1 MTRYRDAL
9 AISEFRA
16 VFAAHVLSMLGTIV
30 AQFATS
36 VLVFQRTGSPL
47 LTTLVFALAF
57 TPHLFAGTLFSALV
71 DRMPV
76 RRLLVSCNLATAA
89 LAATMSI
96 PDMPVWALLALVFG
110 VGLVGPVFSGARA
123 ATLPE
128 ILPGTAYIPG
138 RSLFRL
144 VSQGSQVAGL
154 ALGGLLLAAVS
165 ASTALLLEAAAF
177 VFSAALLR
185 FATKERPPRAKAG
198 SLLRD
203 SLGGLRSVLAVPAL
217 RRVLLLGWVVPS
229 LALFPEALANPYAHE
244 HGFST
249 VQLGLMMAVLP
260 LGNILAEFIG
270 IWGLN
275 ARRQVR
281 WIAALAAVVFLP
293 LLAYAFRPGFVVTLA
308 ILFCSGL
315 GFAHHLGLD
324 RLLLDVAPEHLRS
337 RALALQTAGLM
348 FWQGLGFA
356 VAGALA
362 QFIPIAALVPA
373 TAAAGLAAVALL
385 KPDYAAA
392 R

>member
-9 AISEFRA
+9 AIGEFRA
-16 VFAAHVLSMLGTIV
+16 VFAAHVLSMLGMIV

-57 TPHLFAGTLFSALV
+57 TPHLFAGTLFGALV
-71 DRMPV
+71 DRVPV
-76 RRLLVSCNLATAA
+76 RRLLVSCNLTTAA
-89 LAATMSI
+89 LAATMAI
-96 PDMPVWALLALVFG
+96 PGMPVVALLALVFG
-110 VGLVGPVFSGARA
+110 IGLVGPVFSGARS

-128 ILPGTAYIPG
+128 ILPGPAYIPG

-144 VSQGSQVAGL
+144 VSQGAQVAGL
-154 ALGGLLLAAVS
+154 ALGDLLLAAVT
-165 ASTALLLEAAAF
+165 ASTALLMEAAAF
-177 VFSAALLR
+177 VLSAALLR
-185 FATKERPPRAKAG
+185 FATKERPPRAKTG
-198 SLLRD
+198 SLVRD
-203 SLGGLRSVLAVPAL
+203 SLGGLRDVLAVPPL
-217 RRVLLLGWVVPS
+217 RRTLLLGWVVPS

-244 HGFST
+244 QGFST

-270 IWGLN
+270 MWGLD
-275 ARRQVR
+275 ARQQVSR
-281 WIAALAAVVFLP
+281 IAWLVALVFVPMLG
-293 LLAYAFRPGFVVTLA
+293 YALRPGFAATLA

-362 QFIPIAALVPA
+362 QFIPITLLVPA
-373 TAAAGLAAVALL
+373 TAVIGLAAAAGLR
-385 KPDYAAA
+385 PGYAAA